1 MQVKS
6 LSRNTS
12 FSGNLKGA
20 KSVTD
25 IEQIQHS
32 LDPSD
37 DRQVIRLPR
46 PCSRQNNASRS
57 DMPRSVSFSNE
68 EGRHRQRQP
77 VLSPAS
83 SQSARIDGW
92 QPQPYQVNS
101 RRSPVASEQLCSGVP
116 PPADGAAAGGT
127 RGVSFQVQAETRW
140 GDTVVLVGSA
150 PQLGVW
156 DPARGLPLVTD
167 AASYPLW
174 RLPAAQS
181 MAVGEVCEFKFVIM
195 RAAHE
200 GQPSSVEWEELQENR
215 RLQLGA
221 EAPAEL
227 RLEMIWGTPRTL
239 AWRRTPEARAVP
251 DVPNVSE
258 TPATFHTAPSPL
270 GSGGLGIFGGT
281 AAQRQAAGA
290 AAASTAFPS
299 FGGIPANHTAGGNQ
313 YSRASSMIS
322 IASSMG
328 GGGEDVEIPAHYP
341 RAKAA
346 SRAVSALDLGASL
359 LSPPDSP

>member
-1 MQVKS
+1 M
-6 LSRNTS
+6 
-12 FSGNLKGA
+12 
-20 KSVTD
+20 
-25 IEQIQHS
+25 
-32 LDPSD
+32 
-37 DRQVIRLPR
+37 
-46 PCSRQNNASRS
+46 
-57 DMPRSVSFSNE
+57 
-68 EGRHRQRQP
+68 
-77 VLSPAS
+77 LSPAS

-239 AWRRTPEARAVP
+239 AWRRTCARP
-251 DVPNVSE
+251 YL
-258 TPATFHTAPSPL
+258 AP
-270 GSGGLGIFGGT
+270 
-281 AAQRQAAGA
+281 
-290 AAASTAFPS
+290 
-299 FGGIPANHTAGGNQ
+299 
-313 YSRASSMIS
+313 
-322 IASSMG
+322 G
-328 GGGEDVEIPAHYP
+328 GGMG
-341 RAKAA
+341 
-346 SRAVSALDLGASL
+346 
-359 LSPPDSP
+359 

>member
-1 MQVKS
+1 
-6 LSRNTS
+6 
-12 FSGNLKGA
+12 
-20 KSVTD
+20 
-25 IEQIQHS
+25 
-32 LDPSD
+32 
-37 DRQVIRLPR
+37 
-46 PCSRQNNASRS
+46 
-57 DMPRSVSFSNE
+57 MPRSVSFSNE

-77 VLSPAS
+77 TLSPAS

-92 QPQPYQVNS
+92 QPQPYQVNP
-101 RRSPVASEQLCSGVP
+101 RRTPVASEQLCSGVP
-116 PPADGAAAGGT
+116 LPPGGAAAGGT

-150 PQLGVW
+150 AQLGDW

-181 MAVGEVCEFKFVIM
+181 LAVGEVCEFKFVIM
-195 RAAHE
+195 RAAHD
-200 GQPSSVEWEELQENR
+200 GQPCSVEWEELQDNR

-270 GSGGLGIFGGT
+270 GTGGLGIFGGT
-281 AAQRQAAGA
+281 AAQRQAAGTA
-290 AAASTAFPS
+290 ALSTAFPS
-299 FGGIPANHTAGGNQ
+299 FGGIPADHTAGGSQ

-328 GGGEDVEIPAHYP
+328 GGEDREVEIPAHYP